1 MSKNEKIFNVS
12 SDYSLKTIFSYIQ
25 YNNLLKIIKYN
36 KALQS
41 KLEINHKN
49 YQTITN
55 YQYLRRKI
63 TRTHTPGENECVEMG
78 KVFFTSLIT
87 FIFFIYVLI
96 YSILL
101 VSLDSF
107 DNSNTK
113 INYDKNSLNI
123 INKINGYLFLFIIF
137 IILSFYLLLCFI
149 LKNCYLDS
157 PKLKKLKFLI
167 LISIDLIYF
176 IYECLIIWKL
186 SLSYQIKKTE
196 NDTTWFMTCD
206 YIFII
211 LNSIYIL
218 YMIFVT
224 YLYCAN
230 AGKKV
235 EIIIKYYLTQYKNI
249 DINHFLLPNNF
260 HKMNAVAKRKYIND
274 NKYNFQFF
282 LTQTQLDLISLLNEF
297 RDKNNLEKFKI
308 DWERKLPKF
317 LINEKSELMLFTYHT
332 ILQIANQCYLFRYK
346 IGKFEAN
353 FRNNNQEILNILL
366 KPNLNRIIIINQNR
380 VDYILIY
387 ESFKHYS
394 IDPVELRESDED
406 NVEFLK
412 GDDSYIDVYFDA

>member
-1 MSKNEKIFNVS
+1 MSKNEIIFNVS

-36 KALQS
+36 KSLQS
-41 KLEINHKN
+41 KLEISPKN

-63 TRTHTPGENECVEMG
+63 TRTHNPGENECVEMG
-78 KVFFTSLIT
+78 KIFFTSLIT

-123 INKINGYLFLFIIF
+123 INKINAFLFLFIIF
-137 IILSFYLLLCFI
+137 IIISFYLLLCFI

-157 PKLKKLKFLI
+157 PKLKKIKFLI
-167 LISIDLIYF
+167 LLTIDFIYF

-218 YMIFVT
+218 YMLFIT
-224 YLYCAN
+224 YLYCAD

-249 DINHFLLPNNF
+249 EISHFLLPNNF
-260 HKMNAVAKRKYIND
+260 HKMNAVTKRKFIND
-274 NKYNFQFF
+274 NKYNFQFL

-297 RDKNNLEKFKI
+297 RENNNLEKFTI

-317 LINEKSELMLFTYHT
+317 FLKEKTELMLFTYHT
-332 ILQIANQCYLFRYK
+332 ILKIANQCYLFRYK
-346 IGKFEAN
+346 IGKFESN
-353 FRNNNQEILNILL
+353 FRNNDQEILNILL
-366 KPNLNRIIIINQNR
+366 KPNLNRIIMIKQNTIE
-380 VDYILIY
+380 YILIY

-394 IDPVELRESDED
+394 INPIELRESDED

-412 GDDSYIDVYFDA
+412 GDDSYIDVYFDG

>member
-1 MSKNEKIFNVS
+1 MSKNEKIFDVS
-12 SDYSLKTIFSYIQ
+12 SDYSLKTIFSFIQ

-36 KALQS
+36 KSLQS
-41 KLEINHKN
+41 KLEISPKN
-49 YQTITN
+49 YQTIAN

-63 TRTHTPGENECVEMG
+63 TRTYNPGENECLEMG
-78 KVFFTSLIT
+78 KIFFTSLVT

-123 INKINGYLFLFIIF
+123 INKINSYLFLFIIF
-137 IILSFYLLLCFI
+137 IIFSFFLLLCFI
-149 LKNCYLDS
+149 LKNCYSDS
-157 PKLKKLKFLI
+157 PKLKKIKFLI
-167 LISIDLIYF
+167 LISIDIIYF
-176 IYECLIIWKL
+176 IYEFLIIWKL

-218 YMIFVT
+218 YMLFIT
-224 YLYCAN
+224 YLYCAD
-230 AGKKV
+230 AGKKI

-249 DINHFLLPNNF
+249 EISHFLLPNNF
-260 HKMNAVAKRKYIND
+260 HKMNAVAKRKFIND
-274 NKYNFQFF
+274 NKYNFQFL
-282 LTQTQLDLISLLNEF
+282 LTQPQLDLISLLNEF
-297 RDKNNLEKFKI
+297 RENNNLEKFTI

-317 LINEKSELMLFTYHT
+317 LINENSELMLFSYHT
-332 ILQIANQCYLFRYK
+332 ILKIANQCYLFRYK
-346 IGKFEAN
+346 IGKFEAD
-353 FRNNNQEILNILL
+353 FKNNNQDILNILL
-366 KPNLNRIIIINQNR
+366 KPNLNRIIMINQNTIE
-380 VDYILIY
+380 YILIY

-394 IDPVELRESDED
+394 IDPIELRESDED

-412 GDDSYIDVYFDA
+412 GDDSYIDVYFDT

>member
-1 MSKNEKIFNVS
+1 MSKNEKIFDVS
-12 SDYSLKTIFSYIQ
+12 SDYSLKTIFSFIQ

-36 KALQS
+36 KSLQS
-41 KLEINHKN
+41 KLEISPKN
-49 YQTITN
+49 YQKIAN

-63 TRTHTPGENECVEMG
+63 TRTYNPGENECLEMG
-78 KVFFTSLIT
+78 KIFFTSLVT

-123 INKINGYLFLFIIF
+123 INKINSYLFLFIIF
-137 IILSFYLLLCFI
+137 IIFSFFLLLCFI
-149 LKNCYLDS
+149 LKNCYSDS
-157 PKLKKLKFLI
+157 PKIKKIKFLI
-167 LISIDLIYF
+167 LISIDIIYF
-176 IYECLIIWKL
+176 IYEFLIIWKL

-218 YMIFVT
+218 YMLFIT
-224 YLYCAN
+224 YLYCAD
-230 AGKKV
+230 AGKKI

-249 DINHFLLPNNF
+249 EISHFLLPNNF
-260 HKMNAVAKRKYIND
+260 HKMNAVAKRKFIND
-274 NKYNFQFF
+274 NKYNFQFL
-282 LTQTQLDLISLLNEF
+282 LTQPQLDLISLLNEF
-297 RDKNNLEKFKI
+297 RENNNLEKFTI

-317 LINEKSELMLFTYHT
+317 LINENSELMLFSYHT
-332 ILQIANQCYLFRYK
+332 ILKIAKQCYLFRYK
-346 IGKFEAN
+346 IGKFEAD
-353 FRNNNQEILNILL
+353 FKNNNQDILNILS
-366 KPNLNRIIIINQNR
+366 KPNLNRIIMINQNTIE
-380 VDYILIY
+380 YILIY

-394 IDPVELRESDED
+394 IDPIELRESDED

-412 GDDSYIDVYFDA
+412 GDDSYIDVYFDT